1 MENLF
6 NVNQVAFILK
16 VHPLTIRR
24 YIKEGRLKAVKA
36 GGNIRIKESELQD
49 FNKDFS
55 TPRNFFKNLP
65 FEKKNPLKVF
75 SFGSDAARFSV
86 VVPKKLEKSAVKRNR
101 LKRQMREVVRLLLK
115 EEKIKSGFMMVF
127 VAKQDLLGS
136 EYEEIERNMLFLLKK
151 AKIIQGQI

>member
-49 FNKDFS
+49 FNKDFTS
-55 TPRNFFKNLP
+55 PKNLFKKLP
-65 FEKKNPLKVF
+65 FEKKSPIKIF
-75 SFGSDAARFSV
+75 SEIDPIFQLQGKGASLDL
-86 VVPKKLEKSAVKRNR
+86 PNLE
-101 LKRQMREVVRLLLK
+101 
-115 EEKIKSGFMMVF
+115 
-127 VAKQDLLGS
+127 
-136 EYEEIERNMLFLLKK
+136 
-151 AKIIQGQI
+151 